1 MRGVASRSQEM
12 ERRSLSAHQAA
23 EPLNLLNDREEFHMR
38 GTTTRRTNR
47 RIATAFLLVAVA
59 SSLVL
64 QTQNVPTTHAASR
77 EPVRARHGIVA
88 STNEIASHVGVDI
101 MKRGGNAVDAA
112 IAVAF
117 ALAVTHPA
125 AGNLGGGG
133 FMMIRLNDGR
143 TTAIDY
149 REMAPAAA
157 TRNIYLDK
165 NGKVIEGEGGS
176 IEGYRA
182 AGVPGTV
189 RGMELALKKYG
200 SGKMSWAQLIEPARR
215 LAANGF
221 NVTYTLSRSLRGS
234 REYLSK
240 YPETKRIYLNN
251 GKFHNEGDVFVQ
263 PDLAATFAR
272 LQQRGP
278 NEFYTGQTAQ
288 LIAADMKRNNGLL
301 TLDDLRGYV
310 AKERQP
316 LRGNYRGYE
325 VISMP
330 PPSSGGAVL
339 IEMLNILEGYDFKK
353 MDWASS
359 NRYHLMTEAMRRA
372 FADRAEYMGDT
383 DFAKVPL
390 AGLVD
395 KRYAAQLRNTIDP
408 ERASSSEQVK
418 AGKPVGYESD
428 ETTHFTVVDADGNAV
443 ANTYTL
449 NNSYG
454 SAVVAKGTG
463 LIMNDEMDDFA
474 AKPGTPNL
482 YGLIQGER
490 NAVAPRKRPLSAMT
504 PTFVLR
510 KDGSLWFTVG
520 SPGGPTI
527 INTVLDVITNV
538 IDYGMNIQQA
548 IDAPRIHHQWL
559 PDELVFEPYGL
570 SGDTQNALTARGH
583 KLAKPRYL
591 GDAEGI
597 MIEEKT
603 GVRLGA
609 TDPRRSDGLAVGY

>member
-1 MRGVASRSQEM
+1 MRR
-12 ERRSLSAHQAA
+12 
-23 EPLNLLNDREEFHMR
+23 DRK
-38 GTTTRRTNR
+38 
-47 RIATAFLLVAVA
+47 IVLLLVW
-59 SSLVL
+59 VL
-64 QTQNVPTTHAASR
+64 TFVNVSHAAPR
-77 EPVRARHGIVA
+77 EPVRARHGMVGSINEVA
-88 STNEIASHVGVDI
+88 SRVGVGM

-117 ALAVTHPA
+117 ALTVTHPA

-133 FMMIRLNDGR
+133 FMMIRLKDGR
-143 TTAIDY
+143 ATAIDY
-149 REMAPAAA
+149 RERAPAAA

-165 NGKVIEGEGGS
+165 NGNVIKGEGGS

-200 SGKMSWAQLIEPARR
+200 SHKLSWAQLIEPAHA
-215 LAANGF
+215 LAANGIT
-221 NVTYTLSRSLRGS
+221 VTYNLARGLRGNS
-234 REYLSK
+234 EYLSK
-240 YPETKRIYLNN
+240 YPETKRIYLKN
-251 GKFHNEGDVFVQ
+251 GNFYKEGEMLRQ

-272 LQQRGP
+272 LQRGGP
-278 NEFYTGQTAQ
+278 NEFYEGQTAR
-288 LIAADMKRNNGLL
+288 LIVEDMKRHNGLL
-301 TLDDLRGYV
+301 TMQDLRGYV
-310 AKERQP
+310 AKEREP
-316 LRGNYRGYE
+316 VRGTYRGYE
-325 VISMP
+325 IVSMP
-330 PPSSGGAVL
+330 PPSSGGAGL
-339 IEMLNILEGYDFKK
+339 IEMLNILEGYDFKN
-353 MDWASS
+353 MDWASAD
-359 NRYHLMTEAMRRA
+359 RFHLMTEAMRRA

-383 DFAKVPL
+383 DFVKVPI
-390 AGLVD
+390 AGLID
-395 KRYAAQLRNTIDP
+395 KQYAAQLRSTINT

-418 AGKPVGYESD
+418 AGKPMGYESD
-428 ETTHFTVVDADGNAV
+428 ETTHFTVVDAEGNAV

-449 NNSYG
+449 NNSFG

-482 YGLIQGER
+482 YGLIQGDR

-504 PTFVLR
+504 PTFVMR

-527 INTVLDVITNV
+527 INTVLDLITNV
-538 IDYGMNIQQA
+538 IDYNMNIQQA

-559 PDELVFEPYGL
+559 PDELVYEPYGL
-570 SGDTQNALTARGH
+570 SSDTQKALTAMGH
-583 KLAKPRYL
+583 KLATPRYL

>member
-1 MRGVASRSQEM
+1 MRATKGFGSIRFLV
-12 ERRSLSAHQAA
+12 
-23 EPLNLLNDREEFHMR
+23 
-38 GTTTRRTNR
+38 
-47 RIATAFLLVAVA
+47 TAFLLIAVTTSL
-59 SSLVL
+59 SSW
-64 QTQNVPTTHAASR
+64 TPKSTTTLAASR
-77 EPVRARHGIVA
+77 EPVRARHGVVA
-88 STNEIASHVGVDI
+88 STNEVASKVGLDVL
-101 MKRGGNAVDAA
+101 KRGGNAVDAA

-133 FMMIRLNDGR
+133 FMMIRLKNGR

-157 TRNIYLDK
+157 TRNVYLDK
-165 NGKVIEGEGGS
+165 DGKVIEGEGGS

-200 SGKMSWAQLIEPARR
+200 SGKLTWAQLIEPARR

-221 NVTYTLSRSLRGS
+221 MVTNTLARGLRGN

-240 YPETKRIYLNN
+240 YTETKRIYLNN
-251 GKFHNEGDVFVQ
+251 GKFYNEGDLFVQ
-263 PDLAATFAR
+263 PELAATFTR

-288 LIAADMKRNNGLL
+288 LIAADMKRHHGLL
-301 TLDDLRGYV
+301 TLEDLRGYV
-310 AKERQP
+310 AKEREP
-316 LRGNYRGYE
+316 LRGTYRGYE
-325 VISMP
+325 IISMP

-339 IEMLNILEGYDFKK
+339 LEMLNILEGYDLKK

-359 NRYHLMTEAMRRA
+359 DRYHLMTEAMRRA

-383 DFAKVPL
+383 DFVKVPI
-390 AGLVD
+390 AGLID
-395 KRYAAQLRNTIDP
+395 KKYAAQLRNTINT

-428 ETTHFTVVDADGNAV
+428 ETTHFTVVDMDGNAV

-463 LIMNDEMDDFA
+463 IIMNDEMDDFA

-490 NAVAPRKRPLSAMT
+490 NAVAPHKRPLSAMT

-538 IDYGMNIQQA
+538 IDYNMNIQQA

-559 PDELVFEPYGL
+559 PDELVYEPYGL
-570 SGDTQNALTARGH
+570 SGDTQRALALRGH
-583 KLAKPRYL
+583 KLVDKPRYL
-591 GDAEGI
+591 GDCEGI

-603 GVRLGA
+603 GMRLGA

>member
-1 MRGVASRSQEM
+1 M
-12 ERRSLSAHQAA
+12 
-23 EPLNLLNDREEFHMR
+23 
-38 GTTTRRTNR
+38 NR
-47 RIATAFLLVAVA
+47 FRKSVLLVVITT
-59 SSLVL
+59 LVMG
-64 QTQNVPTTHAASR
+64 QTTLAFTR
-77 EPVRARHGIVA
+77 KPVRAKHGMVA
-88 STNEIASHVGVDI
+88 STNEVASRVGIEI

-133 FMMIRLNDGR
+133 FMMIRLKDGR

-157 TRNIYLDK
+157 HRDVYLDK
-165 NGKVIEGEGGS
+165 NGKLIEGEGGS
-176 IEGYRA
+176 LVGYRA

-200 SGKMSWAQLIEPARR
+200 SGKLSWSQLVEPARR
-215 LAANGF
+215 LAANGIS
-221 NVTYTLSRSLRGS
+221 VTYSLARSLS
-234 REYLSK
+234 DKETREYLST
-240 YPETKRIYLNN
+240 YPETKRIYLK
-251 GKFHNEGDVFVQ
+251 GGALYKEGELFRQ

-272 LQQRGP
+272 LQRFGP
-278 NEFYTGQTAQ
+278 NEFYEGETAR
-288 LIAADMKRNNGLL
+288 LIAADIKRHNGLM

-310 AKERQP
+310 AKERTP
-316 LRGNYRGYE
+316 LRGDYRGHTI
-325 VISMP
+325 ISMP

-339 IEMLNILEGYDFKK
+339 IEMLNILEGFDLEKLE
-353 MDWASS
+353 ASS
-359 NRYHLMTEAMRRA
+359 SDRYHLMAEAMRRA

-383 DFAKVPL
+383 DFVKVPI
-390 AGLVD
+390 AGLID
-395 KRYAAQLRNTIDP
+395 KSYATTLRSTIKTD
-408 ERASSSEQVK
+408 RASTSAEVR
-418 AGKPVGYESD
+418 AGRPAGYESE
-428 ETTHFTVVDADGNAV
+428 ETTHFTVVDAEGNAV

-454 SAVVAKGTG
+454 SSATVKGTG
-463 LIMNDEMDDFA
+463 ILLNNEMDDFA

-504 PTFVLR
+504 PTIVLR
-510 KDGSLWFTVG
+510 KDGSFWFTAG

-527 INTVLDVITNV
+527 INTVLCIITNV
-538 IDYGMNIQQA
+538 IDYDMNIQQA

-559 PDELVFEPYGL
+559 PDEIVVEPYGL
-570 SGDTQNALTARGH
+570 SGDTQRALTARGH
-583 KLAKPRYL
+583 TIAKQRYL

-603 GVRLGA
+603 GTRLGA
-609 TDPRRSDGLAVGY
+609 TDPRRSDGLAIGY

>member
-1 MRGVASRSQEM
+1 MKLISNWRLR
-12 ERRSLSAHQAA
+12 LI
-23 EPLNLLNDREEFHMR
+23 L
-38 GTTTRRTNR
+38 
-47 RIATAFLLVAVA
+47 TAFLLTAVLG
-59 SSLVL
+59 SLSFRTPVVTDTL
-64 QTQNVPTTHAASR
+64 AASR
-77 EPVRARHGIVA
+77 EPVRARNGIVA
-88 STNEIASHVGVDI
+88 STNEVASRVGVDI

-133 FMMIRLNDGR
+133 FMMIRLKDGR
-143 TTAIDY
+143 STAIDY

-157 TRNIYLDK
+157 TRNIYLDQ

-200 SGKMSWAQLIEPARR
+200 SHRLNWAQLIEPARR

-221 NVTYTLSRSLRGS
+221 TVTNSLARGLRGN

-240 YPETKRIYLNN
+240 YAETKRIYLRN
-251 GKFHNEGDVFVQ
+251 GNFYNEGELFVQ

-278 NEFYTGQTAQ
+278 NEFYEGETAR
-288 LIAADMKRNNGLL
+288 LIVADMKRNNGLL
-301 TLDDLRGYV
+301 TMNDLRGYV
-310 AKERQP
+310 AKERVP

-325 VISMP
+325 IISMP

-339 IEMLNILEGYDFKK
+339 IEMLNILEGYDLKK

-359 NRYHLMTEAMRRA
+359 ERYHLMTEAMRRA

-383 DFAKVPL
+383 DFVKVPI
-390 AGLVD
+390 AGLID
-395 KRYAAQLRNTIDP
+395 KKYAARLRSTIN
-408 ERASSSEQVK
+408 EQRASTSEQVK
-418 AGKPVGYESD
+418 AGEPAGYESD
-428 ETTHFTVVDADGNAV
+428 ETTHFTVVDAEGNAV
-443 ANTYTL
+443 SNTYTL

-463 LIMNDEMDDFA
+463 LLMNDEMDDFA

-504 PTFVLR
+504 PTFVIR

-527 INTVLDVITNV
+527 INTVFDVISNV
-538 IDYGMNIQQA
+538 IDYNMNIQQA

-559 PDELVFEPYGL
+559 PDELVYEPYGL
-570 SGDTQNALTARGH
+570 SGDTQRALTERGH
-583 KLAKPRYL
+583 KLVDKPRYL
-591 GDAEGI
+591 GDCEGI

-603 GVRLGA
+603 GIRLGA

>member
-1 MRGVASRSQEM
+1 MKTMKNKTLQTAIR
-12 ERRSLSAHQAA
+12 LS
-23 EPLNLLNDREEFHMR
+23 
-38 GTTTRRTNR
+38 
-47 RIATAFLLVAVA
+47 LVATLTGALVA
-59 SSLVL
+59 APSFKFFSE
-64 QTQNVPTTHAASR
+64 TGVPTAYAASR
-77 EPVRARHGIVA
+77 EPVRAKHGMVA
-88 STNEIASHVGVDI
+88 STNEIASQVGVDI

-133 FMMIRLNDGR
+133 FMMIRLKNGK

-165 NGKVIEGEGGS
+165 NGNLIEGEGGS
-176 IEGYRA
+176 LVGYRA

-189 RGMELALKKYG
+189 RGMELALKRYG
-200 SGKMSWAQLIEPARR
+200 SAKLSWAQLIEPARR
-215 LAANGF
+215 LAGGF
-221 NVTYTLSRSLRGS
+221 TVSNELARSLRGNND
-234 REYLSK
+234 YLSQ
-240 YPETKRIYLNN
+240 YPETKRIYLNG
-251 GKFHNEGDVFVQ
+251 GKFYNGGDIFRQ

-272 LQQRGP
+272 LQSSGP
-278 NEFYTGQTAQ
+278 NEFYGGQTAN
-288 LIAADMKRNNGLL
+288 LIANDIKRHNGLM
-301 TLDDLRGYV
+301 TLADLRGYT

-316 LRGNYRGYE
+316 LRGKYRGYE

-339 IEMLNILEGYDFKK
+339 IEMLNILEGYDLGKL
-353 MDWASS
+353 DSASS
-359 NRYHLMTEAMRRA
+359 QRYHLTTEAMRRA
-372 FADRAEYMGDT
+372 FADRAEFMGDS
-383 DFAKVPL
+383 DFVKVPV
-390 AGLVD
+390 AGLID
-395 KRYAAQLRNTIDP
+395 KSYAATLRGTINRDK
-408 ERASSSEQVK
+408 ASTSVEIS
-418 AGKPVGYESD
+418 AGQPTGYESE
-428 ETTHFTVVDADGNAV
+428 ETTHFTVVDAEGNAV

-454 SAVVAKGTG
+454 SAAVAKGTG
-463 LIMNDEMDDFA
+463 IILNDEMDDFA
-474 AKPGTPNL
+474 AKPGTPNM

-527 INTVLDVITNV
+527 INTALCVITNV
-538 IDYGMNIQQA
+538 VDYGMNIQQA
-548 IDAPRIHHQWL
+548 IDFPRIHHQWL

-570 SGDTQNALTARGH
+570 SGDTQKALIALGH
-583 KLAKPRYL
+583 KLARPRYL

-597 MIEEKT
+597 MIEEQT

>member
-1 MRGVASRSQEM
+1 MNTLRRLSQV
-12 ERRSLSAHQAA
+12 
-23 EPLNLLNDREEFHMR
+23 F
-38 GTTTRRTNR
+38 
-47 RIATAFLLVAVA
+47 
-59 SSLVL
+59 LVL
-64 QTQNVPTTHAASR
+64 ILVNASIAPVFAR
-77 EPVRARHGIVA
+77 EPVRGRRGMVA
-88 STNEIASHVGVDI
+88 STNEVASRVGVDV

-133 FMMIRLNDGR
+133 FMMIRLKDGR

-157 TRNIYLDK
+157 HRNVYLDK
-165 NGKVIEGEGGS
+165 NGNLIEGEGGS
-176 IEGYRA
+176 LIGYRA

-200 SGKMSWAQLIEPARR
+200 SGKLTWSQLVEPARR

-221 NVTYTLSRSLRGS
+221 TVTHSLARSLQS
-234 REYLSK
+234 SDEYLSK
-240 YPETKRIYLNN
+240 YAETKRIYLRN
-251 GKFHNEGDVFVQ
+251 GNFYREGELFRQ
-263 PDLAATFAR
+263 PELATTFAR
-272 LQQRGP
+272 LQRFGP
-278 NEFYTGQTAQ
+278 NEFYEGETAR
-288 LIAADMKRNNGLL
+288 LIVADMKRNNGLM
-301 TLDDLRGYV
+301 TLEDLRGYV
-310 AKERQP
+310 AKERTP
-316 LRGNYRGYE
+316 LRGSYRGHE
-325 VISMP
+325 IISMP

-339 IEMLNILEGYDFKK
+339 LEMLNILEGFDLSKLE
-353 MDWASS
+353 ASS
-359 NRYHLMTEAMRRA
+359 SDRYHLMAEAMRRA

-383 DFAKVPL
+383 DFVKVPI
-390 AGLVD
+390 AGLTD
-395 KRYAAQLRNTIDP
+395 KEYAAKLRATINT
-408 ERASSSEQVK
+408 ERASSSAEVR
-418 AGKPVGYESD
+418 AGRPAGYESD
-428 ETTHFTVVDADGNAV
+428 ETTHFTVVDAEGNAV

-454 SAVVAKGTG
+454 SSAMAKGTG
-463 LIMNDEMDDFA
+463 LLLNDEMDDFA
-474 AKPGTPNL
+474 AKPGTANM

-490 NAVAPRKRPLSAMT
+490 NAVAPKKRPLSAMT
-504 PTFVLR
+504 PTIVLR

-527 INTVLDVITNV
+527 INTVLCIISNV
-538 IDYGMNIQQA
+538 IDYEMNIQQA

-559 PDELVFEPYGL
+559 PDELVGEPFGL
-570 SGDTQNALTARGH
+570 SGDTARALTSRGH
-583 KLAKPRYL
+583 TLAEKRRYL

>member
-1 MRGVASRSQEM
+1 MNTLRKLGQVLLILVFINGSVASV
-12 ERRSLSAHQAA
+12 AA
-23 EPLNLLNDREEFHMR
+23 
-38 GTTTRRTNR
+38 
-47 RIATAFLLVAVA
+47 
-59 SSLVL
+59 
-64 QTQNVPTTHAASR
+64 R
-77 EPVRARHGIVA
+77 EPVRGRRGMVA
-88 STNEIASHVGVDI
+88 STNEVASHVGVDI

-117 ALAVTHPA
+117 ALAVTHPG

-133 FMMIRLNDGR
+133 FMMIRLKDGR

-157 TRNIYLDK
+157 HRDVYLDK
-165 NGKVIEGEGGS
+165 NGNLIEGEGGS
-176 IEGYRA
+176 LIGYRA

-200 SGKMSWAQLIEPARR
+200 SGKLTWSQLVEPARR

-221 NVTYTLSRSLRGS
+221 TVTHSLARSLENS
-234 REYLSK
+234 HEYLSQ
-240 YPETKRIYLNN
+240 YAETKRIYLRN
-251 GKFHNEGDVFVQ
+251 GNYYREGELFRQ
-263 PDLAATFAR
+263 PELAATFAR
-272 LQQRGP
+272 LQRFGP
-278 NEFYTGQTAQ
+278 NEFYHGETAR
-288 LIAADMKRNNGLL
+288 LIAADMKRNNGLM
-301 TLDDLRGYV
+301 TLEDLRGYV
-310 AKERQP
+310 AKERVP
-316 LRGNYRGYE
+316 LRGNYRGHE
-325 VISMP
+325 IISMP

-339 IEMLNILEGYDFKK
+339 IQMLNILEGFELSKFE
-353 MDWASS
+353 ASS
-359 NRYHLMTEAMRRA
+359 SERYHLMTEAMRRA

-383 DFAKVPL
+383 DFVKVPI
-390 AGLVD
+390 AGLID
-395 KRYAAQLRNTIDP
+395 KAYAAQLRSSINT
-408 ERASSSEQVK
+408 ERASRSTEVK
-418 AGKPVGYESD
+418 AGRPAGYESED
-428 ETTHFTVVDADGNAV
+428 TTHFTVVDAEGNAV

-454 SAVVAKGTG
+454 SAAIAKGTG
-463 LIMNDEMDDFA
+463 IMLNDEMDDFA

-490 NAVAPRKRPLSAMT
+490 NAVAPKKRPLSAMT
-504 PTFVLR
+504 PTIVLR

-527 INTVLDVITNV
+527 INTVLCIITNV
-538 IDYGMNIQQA
+538 IDYEMNIQQA

-559 PDELVFEPYGL
+559 PDELTGEPFGL
-570 SGDTQNALTARGH
+570 SGDTQRALTTRGH
-583 KLAKPRYL
+583 TLAKKRYL

-609 TDPRRSDGLAVGY
+609 TDPRRSDGQAVGY

>member
-1 MRGVASRSQEM
+1 MNTLRKLG
-12 ERRSLSAHQAA
+12 
-23 EPLNLLNDREEFHMR
+23 
-38 GTTTRRTNR
+38 
-47 RIATAFLLVAVA
+47 RILLVLIFINASVA
-59 SSLVL
+59 
-64 QTQNVPTTHAASR
+64 PIAAR
-77 EPVRARHGIVA
+77 EPVRGRRGMVA
-88 STNEIASHVGVDI
+88 STNEVASRVGVDI

-133 FMMIRLNDGR
+133 FMMIRLKNGQ

-157 TRNIYLDK
+157 HRDVYLDK
-165 NGKVIEGEGGS
+165 NGNLIEGEGGS
-176 IEGYRA
+176 LIGYRA

-200 SGKMSWAQLIEPARR
+200 SGRLTWSQLVEPARR

-221 NVTYTLSRSLRGS
+221 TVTYSLARSLHSS

-240 YPETKRIYLNN
+240 YAETKRIYLRN
-251 GKFHNEGDVFVQ
+251 GNFYREGELFRQ
-263 PDLAATFAR
+263 PELAATFTR
-272 LQQRGP
+272 LQRFGP
-278 NEFYTGQTAQ
+278 NEFYEGETAR
-288 LIAADMKRNNGLL
+288 LIAADMKQNNGLM
-301 TLDDLRGYV
+301 TLEDLRGYV
-310 AKERQP
+310 AKERIP
-316 LRGNYRGYE
+316 VRGNYRGHE
-325 VISMP
+325 IISAP

-339 IEMLNILEGYDFKK
+339 IEMLNILEGFDLRKLE
-353 MDWASS
+353 ASS
-359 NRYHLMTEAMRRA
+359 SDRYHLMAEAMRRA

-383 DFAKVPL
+383 DFVKVPI
-390 AGLVD
+390 AGLID
-395 KRYAAQLRNTIDP
+395 KSYATTLRSSIKTD
-408 ERASSSEQVK
+408 RASTSAEVR
-418 AGKPVGYESD
+418 AGRPAGYESED
-428 ETTHFTVVDADGNAV
+428 TTHFTVVDYEGNAV

-449 NNSYG
+449 NDSYG
-454 SAVVAKGTG
+454 SSATAKGTG
-463 LIMNDEMDDFA
+463 ILLNNEMDGFA
-474 AKPGTPNL
+474 TKPGTPNM

-504 PTFVLR
+504 PTIVLR
-510 KDGSLWFTVG
+510 KDGSLWFTIG

-527 INTVLDVITNV
+527 INTVLCVITNV
-538 IDYGMNIQQA
+538 IDYDMNIQQA

-559 PDELVFEPYGL
+559 PDELTGEPYGL
-570 SGDTQNALTARGH
+570 SGDTQRALTSRGH
-583 KLAKPRYL
+583 ALAKPRTL

-603 GVRLGA
+603 AVRLGA

>member
-1 MRGVASRSQEM
+1 MRSTKAFRSI
-12 ERRSLSAHQAA
+12 R
-23 EPLNLLNDREEFHMR
+23 F
-38 GTTTRRTNR
+38 
-47 RIATAFLLVAVA
+47 IATAILLTAVA
-59 SSLVL
+59 TSLASW
-64 QTQNVPTTHAASR
+64 VPQSPATFAASR
-77 EPVRARHGIVA
+77 EPVRARHGVVA
-88 STNEIASHVGVDI
+88 STNEVASKVGVDI
-101 MKRGGNAVDAA
+101 MKQGGNAVDAA

-133 FMMIRLNDGR
+133 FMMIRLKNGR

-157 TRNIYLDK
+157 TRNVYLDK
-165 NGKVIEGEGGS
+165 NGNVIQGEGGS

-200 SGKMSWAQLIEPARR
+200 SGKLSWSQLIEPARR

-221 NVTYTLSRSLRGS
+221 TVSRSLARSLRTRRDITRGD
-234 REYLSK
+234 EVIEEDQLYLAK

-251 GKFHNEGDVFVQ
+251 GNFYNEGDIFRQ

-272 LQQRGP
+272 LQRGGP
-278 NEFYTGQTAQ
+278 NEFYEGQTAQ
-288 LIAADMKRNNGLL
+288 MIAADMKRNNGLM

-310 AKERQP
+310 AKEREP
-316 LRGNYRGYE
+316 LRGSYRGYE
-325 VISMP
+325 IVSMP

-339 IEMLNILEGYDFKK
+339 IEMLNILEGYDLKK
-353 MDWASS
+353 IDWASS
-359 NRYHLMTEAMRRA
+359 DRYHLMTEAMRRA

-383 DFAKVPL
+383 DFVKVPI
-390 AGLVD
+390 AGLID
-395 KRYAAQLRNTIDP
+395 KKYAEQLRSTINLD
-408 ERASSSEQVK
+408 RASTSEQVK
-418 AGKPVGYESD
+418 AGKPLGYESE
-428 ETTHFTVVDADGNAV
+428 ETTHFTLVDAEGNAV

-463 LIMNDEMDDFA
+463 IIMNDEMDDFA

-538 IDYGMNIQQA
+538 IDYNMNIQQA

-559 PDELVFEPYGL
+559 PDELVYEPYGL
-570 SGDTQNALTARGH
+570 SGDTQRALVGRGH
-583 KLAKPRYL
+583 KLGKKPRYL
-591 GDAEGI
+591 GDCEGI

>member
-1 MRGVASRSQEM
+1 MKS
-12 ERRSLSAHQAA
+12 
-23 EPLNLLNDREEFHMR
+23 DRKI
-38 GTTTRRTNR
+38 T
-47 RIATAFLLVAVA
+47 
-59 SSLVL
+59 SLVL
-64 QTQNVPTTHAASR
+64 FLIWALTFVNVSHAAPR
-77 EPVRARHGIVA
+77 EPVRARHGMVA
-88 STNEIASHVGVDI
+88 STNEVASQVGVEI

-133 FMMIRLNDGR
+133 FMMIRLQDGR

-157 TRNIYLDK
+157 HRDVYLDK
-165 NGKVIEGEGGS
+165 NKNLIEGEGGS
-176 IEGYRA
+176 LVGYRA

-200 SGKMSWAQLIEPARR
+200 SGKLTWSQLVEPARR
-215 LAANGF
+215 LAGNGF
-221 NVTYTLSRSLRGS
+221 SVTYSLARSLKGS
-234 REYLSK
+234 DEYLSQ
-240 YPETKRIYLNN
+240 YPETKRIYLRGGNLY
-251 GKFHNEGDVFVQ
+251 KEGELFRQ
-263 PDLAATFAR
+263 PELAATFAR
-272 LQQRGP
+272 LQRSGP
-278 NEFYTGQTAQ
+278 NDFYEGETAR
-288 LIAADMKRNNGLL
+288 LIVADMKQHNGLM
-301 TLDDLRGYV
+301 TMEDLRGYV
-310 AKERQP
+310 AKERTP
-316 LRGNYRGYE
+316 LRGNYRGHE
-325 VISMP
+325 IISMP

-339 IEMLNILEGYDFKK
+339 IEMLNILEGYELQKSE
-353 MDWASS
+353 ANSS
-359 NRYHLMTEAMRRA
+359 ERYHLMAEAMRRA

-383 DFAKVPL
+383 DFVKVPV
-390 AGLVD
+390 AGLID
-395 KRYAAQLRNTIDP
+395 KTYAADLRKTINTD
-408 ERASSSEQVK
+408 RASTSAEVH
-418 AGKPVGYESD
+418 AGRPAGYESE
-428 ETTHFTVVDADGNAV
+428 ETTHFTVVDAEGNAV

-454 SAVVAKGTG
+454 SAAVAKGTG
-463 LIMNDEMDDFA
+463 MLLNDEMDDFA

-490 NAVAPRKRPLSAMT
+490 NTVAPRKRPLSAMT
-504 PTFVLR
+504 PTIVLR

-527 INTVLDVITNV
+527 INTVLCIITNV
-538 IDYGMNIQQA
+538 IDYEMNIQQA

-559 PDELVFEPYGL
+559 PDELIGEPFGL
-570 SGDTQNALTARGH
+570 SGDTQRALTARGH
-583 KLAKPRYL
+583 TLAKLRYL

-609 TDPRRSDGLAVGY
+609 TDPRRSDGQAVGY